1 MRSSDSLGKPLT
13 RGVARRHSRTR
24 DVHKILIG
32 ARFRRAVLTDL
43 RATVAAASA
52 PALTIALAVAVLILA
67 TAASAASEGVLVI
80 HSNQRATP
88 AAIVIEN
95 TLGRVVPEQLGRPV
109 ELYSEYLDIEWASTE
124 TYAAAQAEFLRQKY
138 AGRNIRV
145 IVAAAPAALGF
156 AIRHR
161 DSMLPGVPVVHI
173 AVAKDSLDQASL
185 PPGVVGKTIDL
196 DPTQTLELA
205 LRLQPGAKRL
215 VLVLG
220 AAERDRV
227 WERRLRKAAGQLEA
241 PVEAEFLVGLPTED
255 VLRRLA
261 ALTKDTIVFTP
272 GYFLDGGG
280 RVATPRQVVER
291 IAPAS
296 AAAVYG
302 PLDTFLGTGIVGGY
316 VAPYEEQSRQAADI
330 VVRLL
335 NGTPPA
341 AIAASSIANVPV
353 IDWRA
358 LRRWGIDE
366 RLLPA
371 GTIVRFREPTL
382 WETHWREI
390 SLGFAIFL
398 FQAAL
403 IAALLIERRSRHRV
417 AHALEESEKQMSL
430 AAHAARLSTWL
441 WDVAGTKAAENTKTR
456 WSNGQP
462 KDPPIDFNVVLESVH
477 PADRDE
483 VERAVRQAVAKDE
496 ELDAEYRV
504 VRPGG
509 EVRWIQARG
518 RAQKESGE
526 RMLGV
531 ALDVTERKF
540 AELRAAEDRTALRYM
555 TRVSTLGQLSASIA
569 HQLNQPLAAILGN
582 AEAARKML
590 GRERVDLA
598 ELREICDDIVSDD
611 NRAAEVIRRLGAL
624 YKRGDM
630 KTELLDLNDLIRETL
645 ELLRTELLTRH
656 LTPVP
661 DLAPGLPPI
670 EAGRVQL
677 QQVMLNLFLNAADA
691 MSGIEARERRL
702 AIRTELSAA
711 PDSQG
716 VAARMYVS
724 DNGSGIA
731 VGDLKNV
738 FEAFWT
744 TKPGGMGIGLAI
756 CRSIVNAHHG
766 SITATNNAERGA
778 TFCVTL
784 PVKDRA

>member
-1 MRSSDSLGKPLT
+1 MRSSDSLGRPLT

-24 DVHKILIG
+24 DVHKILIR
-32 ARFRRAVLTDL
+32 ARFRRAVLRDL

-52 PALTIALAVAVLILA
+52 PALTMALAVAALILA

-95 TLGRVVPEQLGRPV
+95 TLGKVVPEALGRPV

-156 AIRHR
+156 AIRYR
-161 DSMLPGVPVVHI
+161 DRMLPGVPVVHI
-173 AVAKDSLDQASL
+173 AVAKDTLDRCRSRRMSSARPSTSIRRRRSSLRFACSR
-185 PPGVVGKTIDL
+185 
-196 DPTQTLELA
+196 A
-205 LRLQPGAKRL
+205 PGAWCSCSAPPNAIASGSGECARPSANWKHTSRL
-215 VLVLG
+215 NTLSACPPRTCCAGLG
-220 AAERDRV
+220 
-227 WERRLRKAAGQLEA
+227 
-241 PVEAEFLVGLPTED
+241 
-255 VLRRLA
+255 

-272 GYFLDGGG
+272 GYFLDGAG
-280 RVATPRQVVER
+280 RVATPRQVLER
-291 IAPAS
+291 IAPVSGAP
-296 AAAVYG
+296 VYG
-302 PLDTFLGTGIVGGY
+302 SLDTFLGTGIVGGY
-316 VAPYEEQSRQAADI
+316 MAPYEEQSRQAADI

-417 AHALEESEKQMSL
+417 AHALEESQKQMSL

-441 WDVAGTKAAENTKTR
+441 WDVAGKKAAENTKTR
-456 WSNGQP
+456 RSNGQP
-462 KDPPIDFNVVLESVH
+462 KDPPIDFDVVLECAH

-483 VERAVRQAVAKDE
+483 LERAVRKAVAKDE

-504 VRPGG
+504 VRPDG

-518 RAQKESGE
+518 RAREGE
-526 RMLGV
+526 RREMLGV
-531 ALDVTERKF
+531 ALDVTERKL
-540 AELRAAEDRTALRYM
+540 AELRAAEDRTR
-555 TRVSTLGQLSASIA
+555 
-569 HQLNQPLAAILGN
+569 
-582 AEAARKML
+582 
-590 GRERVDLA
+590 
-598 ELREICDDIVSDD
+598 C
-611 NRAAEVIRRLGAL
+611 
-624 YKRGDM
+624 
-630 KTELLDLNDLIRETL
+630 
-645 ELLRTELLTRH
+645 
-656 LTPVP
+656 
-661 DLAPGLPPI
+661 
-670 EAGRVQL
+670 
-677 QQVMLNLFLNAADA
+677 
-691 MSGIEARERRL
+691 GI
-702 AIRTELSAA
+702 
-711 PDSQG
+711 
-716 VAARMYVS
+716 
-724 DNGSGIA
+724 
-731 VGDLKNV
+731 
-738 FEAFWT
+738 
-744 TKPGGMGIGLAI
+744 
-756 CRSIVNAHHG
+756 
-766 SITATNNAERGA
+766 
-778 TFCVTL
+778 
-784 PVKDRA
+784 